1 MGQGH
6 LVVGVDGGGT
16 KTAAVAYL
24 VDEGGDPAAGRVLGR
39 SVAGPSNKNSVGE
52 AAAEAAFAQAVCAA
66 LAESGLGIDSAA
78 LAEAGGVSCL
88 VLSMAGVDT
97 EADEEFWRTVCSE
110 RFPSARTV
118 VENDSVAALCSGTDG
133 VLCGMVVISGTGSI
147 GVGTTGASAPKLRV
161 GGMGPLLGDGGNG
174 YSMGLAALGAA
185 VKAAD
190 GRGPPTP
197 LLAKVLEKYA
207 LRNVDG
213 LLVCE
218 HSCDVWHPVCACI
231 LRICHSFRMHK
242 CDRPRAYLC
251 SRWCTCMCVCVHMHG
266 VYAS

>member
-1 MGQGH
+1 MCHTRLTRRSTRVVHQGH

-24 VDEGGDPAAGRVLGR
+24 VDEGDPAAGRVLGR

-52 AAAEAAFAQAVCAA
+52 TAAVAAFVQAVGAV

-78 LAEAGGVSCL
+78 LAERGGVSCM

-97 EADEEFWRTVCSE
+97 EADADFWRTVCLD

-133 VLCGMVVISGTGSI
+133 VLCGIVVISGTGSI
-147 GVGTTGASAPKLRV
+147 GLGTTGASAPKLRV

-190 GRGPPTP
+190 GRGTRVYTSII
-197 LLAKVLEKYA
+197 A
-207 LRNVDG
+207 
-213 LLVCE
+213 E
-218 HSCDVWHPVCACI
+218 H
-231 LRICHSFRMHK
+231 
-242 CDRPRAYLC
+242 
-251 SRWCTCMCVCVHMHG
+251 HG
-266 VYAS
+266 DA

>member
-1 MGQGH
+1 MCHTRLTRRSTRVVHQGH

-52 AAAEAAFAQAVCAA
+52 AAAVAAFVQAVGAV

-78 LAEAGGVSCL
+78 LAERGGVSCM

-97 EADEEFWRTVCSE
+97 EADADFWRTVCLD

-133 VLCGMVVISGTGSI
+133 VLCGIVVISGTGSI

-190 GRGPPTP
+190 GRGTRVYTSII
-197 LLAKVLEKYA
+197 A
-207 LRNVDG
+207 
-213 LLVCE
+213 E
-218 HSCDVWHPVCACI
+218 H
-231 LRICHSFRMHK
+231 
-242 CDRPRAYLC
+242 
-251 SRWCTCMCVCVHMHG
+251 HG
-266 VYAS
+266 DA